1 MREVNFEKIWLGEG
15 GGGDRGENLTSRKL
29 DWGSGRARER
39 RKVFLLTLDL
49 SK

>member
-1 MREVNFEKIWLGEG
+1 MREVNFEKIWL